1 MRSILFYIPHELGG
15 VPLFGFGLL
24 LALLVAAFFVWGSYC
39 LASGKKELLWDPLPM
54 FGIAGLVVVFLLPAV
69 ESKFGDG
76 TPIGLPIRGYGIL
89 VLSGLLAGIGIS
101 IRRGRQL
108 GLDADTIMGLG
119 FWMMVTG
126 VAGARAFYVV
136 QKWDEFQSIGQIF
149 QVTEGGLVIYG
160 GVIGGLF
167 ACAWYCYRKGLKLSA
182 TGDLVAPG
190 FLIGLSFGRIGCL
203 LHGCCF
209 GGVCTADLPSIRFPH
224 GSIPFQSQI
233 VDGTLLGL
241 KTEKG
246 SIPGKI
252 ISVQADSPADREG
265 VLVGQRLESINL
277 MPVEKSSDENPATP
291 SDIYAEITVEGS
303 RIAFLPAA
311 LGPASLPTQPSQIY
325 SSINALLLCVL
336 VWCLQPVPLRD
347 GETLCFAVST
357 YAASR
362 FVLEWVRSDEVGQL
376 GTSFTISQLVSL
388 GMIVLVLSLW
398 AWLRTRPAGRSWD
411 WLAGQAS

>member
-1 MRSILFYIPHELGG
+1 VRSILFYIPHELGG

-24 LALLVAAFFVWGSYC
+24 LALLVVAFLIWVGYC
-39 LASGKKELLWDPLPM
+39 LASGKKALLWDPLPM

-69 ESKFGDG
+69 ESRLSDG

-89 VLSGLLAGIGIS
+89 VLTGLLAGIGIS
-101 IRRGRQL
+101 VQRGRQL

-126 VAGARAFYVV
+126 VIGARAFYVI
-136 QKWDEFQSIGQIF
+136 QKWQEFQTIGQIF

-160 GVIGGLF
+160 GVIGGLV
-167 ACAWYCYRKGLKLSA
+167 ACAWYCQRKGLKLLA
-182 TGDLVAPG
+182 TADLVAPG

-233 VDGTLLGL
+233 ADGSLLGL
-241 KTEKG
+241 KTEQG
-246 SIPGKI
+246 TIPGKI
-252 ISVQADSPADREG
+252 ISVRADSPAEKEG
-265 VLVGQRLESINL
+265 ISVGQRLNSISL
-277 MPVEKSSDENPATP
+277 MPVEKELEDNPATP
-291 SDIYAEITVEGS
+291 SDIYAEINVDGR

-311 LGPASLPTQPSQIY
+311 LGKSSLPTQPSQIY
-325 SSINALLLCVL
+325 SAINALLLCVL
-336 VWCLQPVPLRD
+336 VWFFQPIPTRD
-347 GETLCFAVST
+347 GETLCVAVGI

-362 FVLEWVRSDEVGQL
+362 FVLEWIRSDELGQL

-388 GMIVLVLSLW
+388 GMIMLVLGLW
-398 AWLRTRPAGRSWD
+398 AWLRTRPQGRSWN
-411 WLAGQAS
+411 WIAEQAA